1 MTTRRVLVAVDGGG
15 TKTDVIVLGTD
26 GSVLARAQGKD
37 SCPQVI
43 GLPKAVHRLDRLV
56 TTALAEAAEAAGEN
70 VALWR
75 AGIYLSGLDFP
86 IEIDE
91 LRAAL
96 AGLPWV
102 EAADGLL
109 VDNDTFAL
117 LRAGTPEHEAVAVV
131 CGTGINCVGRR
142 ADGATA
148 RFPALGAI
156 SGDWGGGWELG
167 EQAVWH
173 AARAVD
179 GRGPATVLAE
189 MVPAALGRP
198 DMAAVVQDLHRGRL
212 GTRVL
217 PTLAPVMFRAA
228 AIGDAIAGS
237 VVDRQ
242 AEEVVLLAAAALRR
256 LGLADHDV
264 PVVLGGGVL
273 AGRDPRLVGG
283 IRDGLAAVMPHAR
296 LEFVTAPPV
305 LGAALLALEYAG
317 AGPQALE
324 RATSELSSLSVA

>member
-1 MTTRRVLVAVDGGG
+1 MTERRVLVAVDGGG
-15 TKTDVIVLGTD
+15 TKTDVVALGAD
-26 GSVLARAQGKD
+26 GSVLGRVRGKD

-43 GLPKAVHRLDRLV
+43 GVRKAVTRLDGLV
-56 TTALAEAAEAAGEN
+56 TSALAEAALATGDE
-70 VALWR
+70 VRIVR
-75 AGIYLSGLDFP
+75 AGIYLSGLDLP
-86 IEIDE
+86 IEIEE
-91 LRAAL
+91 LRAGL
-96 AGLPWV
+96 AGVPWV
-102 EAADGLL
+102 EAAQSVL

-117 LRAGTPEHEAVAVV
+117 LRAGTPEREAVAVV

-142 ADGATA
+142 ADGVTA

-167 EQAVWH
+167 EKAVWH

-179 GRGPATVLAE
+179 GRGPVTALAE
-189 MVPAALGRP
+189 LVPAALGRP
-198 DMAAVVQDLHRGRL
+198 DMAAVIEDLHRGRL
-212 GTRVL
+212 HRRVL
-217 PTLAPVMFRAA
+217 PTLAPVLFRAA
-228 AIGDAIAGS
+228 AAGDEVAGS

-256 LGLADHDV
+256 LGLQHDDV

-273 AGRDPRLVGG
+273 AARDPRLVRG

-305 LGAALLALEYAG
+305 LGAALLVLEGDA
-317 AGPQALE
+317 AGPDTLA
-324 RATSELSSLSVA
+324 RATVALSAG

>member
-1 MTTRRVLVAVDGGG
+1 VPVLVAVDGGG
-15 TKTDVIVLGTD
+15 TKTDVVALGADGDVLGR
-26 GSVLARAQGKD
+26 VQGKD

-43 GLPKAVHRLDRLV
+43 GLPKAVARLDRLV
-56 TTALAEAAEAAGEN
+56 TSALAAAATATGEQ
-70 VALWR
+70 VRLAH

-86 IEIDE
+86 VEIEE

-96 AGLPWV
+96 AGLPWF
-102 EAADGLL
+102 AAAESVQ

-117 LRAGTPEHEAVAVV
+117 LRAGTPAHEAVAVV

-156 SGDWGGGWELG
+156 SGDWGGGGELG

-173 AARAVD
+173 GARAVD
-179 GRGPATVLAE
+179 GRGPGTVLAE

-198 DMAAVVQDLHRGRL
+198 GMAAVIEDLHRGRL
-212 GTRVL
+212 ARDVL
-217 PTLAPVMFRAA
+217 PALAPVVFRAA
-228 AIGDAIAGS
+228 AAGDGVARAL
-237 VVDRQ
+237 VDRQ
-242 AEEVVLLAAAALRR
+242 AQEVVLLAVAALRR
-256 LGLADHDV
+256 LGLEHDEV

-273 AGRDPRLVGG
+273 AARDPRLLQG
-283 IRDGLAAVMPHAR
+283 IRDGLSAAVPNAR

-305 LGAALLALEYAG
+305 LGAALLVLEDAG
-317 AGPQALE
+317 AEPAALA
-324 RATSELSSLSVA
+324 RAARELSAVQRAG